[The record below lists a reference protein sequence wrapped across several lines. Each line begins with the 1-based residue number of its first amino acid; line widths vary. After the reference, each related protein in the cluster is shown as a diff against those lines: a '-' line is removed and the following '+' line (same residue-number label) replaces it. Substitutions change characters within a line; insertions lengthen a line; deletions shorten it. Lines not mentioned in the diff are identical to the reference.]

1 MFGRSLMD
9 SFMDKI
15 AQKFS
20 SQDVIRANSEAE
32 AKELEAAK
40 EKIAE
45 YENILSEIRRL
56 NLKSVETNEI
66 TNQLVQ
72 SSVEKLEEYRIQ
84 GVGKD
89 YTEDIES
96 IKSSIKDQEDYI
108 HKENVRVYRNVQ
120 ASIVDE
126 LKLQTEAL
134 SIQNKALERK
144 LKGIKPVAII
154 GLVFSG
160 ITMLAAVAYV
170 LFDIVGIAF

>member
-1 MFGRSLMD
+1 MD

-32 AKELEAAK
+32 AKELEMAK

-72 SSVEKLEEYRIQ
+72 ASVEKLEEYKIQ

-89 YTEDIES
+89 YSEDIEN

-134 SIQNKALERK
+134 SIQNKALEKK

>member
-1 MFGRSLMD
+1 MD

-72 SSVEKLEEYRIQ
+72 ASVEKLEEYRIQ

>member
-1 MFGRSLMD
+1 MD